1 VEIFNRQQIF
11 HLVFQ
16 KMIITTIQR
25 HHFACICFHHLSKLY
40 PRLSSDA
47 NFEDKTQS
55 FACQNRRSNTKNIM
69 TPITSIII
77 IIIIIIISKKL
88 KEQHTKRFL
97 REKSLNVRS
106 KNYWHKLVDKDS
118 L

>member
-1 VEIFNRQQIF
+1 
-11 HLVFQ
+11 
-16 KMIITTIQR
+16 
-25 HHFACICFHHLSKLY
+25 
-40 PRLSSDA
+40 LSSDA

-77 IIIIIIISKKL
+77 IIIIISRKL

-97 REKSLNVRS
+97 REKPLNVRS